1 MNGFTKTMAVVSMAL
16 AMAGCSRVEDTEDS
30 PEAYISGTSLDN
42 DLLNAARGMAGGLV
56 DEKDSLIDLVVA
68 STESEHKVPLEEAL
82 SIFRIVPGPRLD
94 SVISLLWVYFPV
106 PEHLDLARKL
116 RDFDVTWQ
124 PPYRDDLS
132 IEWIRAYSHE
142 GRVIKLYSSTIPSFP
157 VLMVTFE
164 PTDSVVIVPEPPGEK
179 GQYVPYARNMKIKV
193 SVEPWW
199 LGAMEIYTKTRKGSW
214 PNPYDK
220 EYKQP
225 FWTTDWKNHL
235 YTYYCGE
242 EPLYWWSETADH
254 FVVIWEDDGWGDP
267 DDWVEDFDEPW
278 TQLAPA

>member
-106 PEHLDLARKL
+106 PEHLELASKL
-116 RDFDVTWQ
+116 RDFDIFAESFKCEQ
-124 PPYRDDLS
+124 PDYLIEPRADLG
-132 IEWIRAYSHE
+132 IYYNI
-142 GRVIKLYSSTIPSFP
+142 
-157 VLMVTFE
+157 
-164 PTDSVVIVPEPPGEK
+164 
-179 GQYVPYARNMKIKV
+179 QY
-193 SVEPWW
+193 
-199 LGAMEIYTKTRKGSW
+199 
-214 PNPYDK
+214 
-220 EYKQP
+220 
-225 FWTTDWKNHL
+225 
-235 YTYYCGE
+235 
-242 EPLYWWSETADH
+242 
-254 FVVIWEDDGWGDP
+254 
-267 DDWVEDFDEPW
+267 
-278 TQLAPA
+278 